1 MKQRCAFLLATS
13 LILAACGWE
22 RAVGA
27 SAAEEGTVLDL
38 IRPATTATPAPPPAP
53 SVTPLAPS
61 PSIEP
66 EVSAPK
72 PAKELRTVVPETPGL
87 LKESGIYDHANDSIA
102 VLQNP
107 VEAVAEFPKDRRN
120 GVDWVGTLGKG
131 LINPRS
137 VLHGHD
143 RKDKPLDLDVVM
155 KNTSTMP
162 YVKFPHKQHT
172 EWLGCE
178 NCHPQPFETQAGKTP
193 ITMSKILRG
202 EYCGVCHDRVAF
214 SLFLCEKCHNT
225 APR

>member
-1 MKQRCAFLLATS
+1 MAASIALLIGS
-13 LILAACGWE
+13 GGAARE
-22 RAVGA
+22 A
-27 SAAEEGTVLDL
+27 SSAEEGTVLDL
-38 IRPATTATPAPPPAP
+38 VRPAPKTTPAPTPAASPVAQPAP
-53 SVTPLAPS
+53 NITTAQ
-61 PSIEP
+61 P
-66 EVSAPK
+66 EAPK
-72 PAKELRTVVPETPGL
+72 PAKELRIVTPDAPGL
-87 LKESGIYDHANDSIA
+87 LQESGIYDRANDSMV

-120 GVDWVGTLGKG
+120 AVDWVATLQKG

-137 VLHGHD
+137 VLHGYD

-193 ITMSKILRG
+193 VTMTKILRG

>member
-1 MKQRCAFLLATS
+1 MKQRCASLLATS
-13 LILAACGWE
+13 FILAACGWGA
-22 RAVGA
+22 AVGA
-27 SAAEEGTVLDL
+27 GSAEEGTILDL
-38 IRPATTATPAPPPAP
+38 SGPAAKATPAPTP
-53 SVTPLAPS
+53 SVTPLAPAT
-61 PSIEP
+61 PSVAP
-66 EVSAPK
+66 ERLAPK
-72 PAKELRTVVPETPGL
+72 PAKDLRIVKPETPGL
-87 LKESGIYDHANDSIA
+87 LKESGIYDSANDSMV

-107 VEAVAEFPKDRRN
+107 VEAVAGFPKDRRN
-120 GVDWVGTLGKG
+120 AVDWVATLGQG

-137 VLHGHD
+137 VLLGHD

-193 ITMSKILRG
+193 VTMTKILRG

-225 APR
+225 PPR